1 MANYKHMV
9 GGSATSILLHP
20 DFLWGHER
28 CFHNE
33 LGKTNLFHPAN
44 VIAISGLVK
53 NDNVRYLFYFS
64 HGISQ
69 NHYRLLK
76 TAEVTFSPRK

>member
-64 HGISQ
+64 HGIFPKSLQ
-69 NHYRLLK
+69 TFENSRSC
-76 TAEVTFSPRK
+76 FSPRK